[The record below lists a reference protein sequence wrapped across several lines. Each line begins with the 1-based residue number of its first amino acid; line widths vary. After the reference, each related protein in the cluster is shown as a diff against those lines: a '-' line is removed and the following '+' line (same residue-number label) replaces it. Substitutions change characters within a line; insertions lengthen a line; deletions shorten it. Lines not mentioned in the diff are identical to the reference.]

1 MVSRTAQVVVVVAS
15 VVRRRLLPRLLP
27 RLHRVDLVL
36 ELVEVVLA
44 WAHRAAEVEAVAHR
58 VAVAEVVL
66 AEAEVVAL
74 AEAEVVDLLAVDL
87 RSAAPLVVARPLV
100 VHRLLVDLRLVVH
113 PPCRRPSLR
122 RILMTCH
129 SLPGTM
135 RRRRVARRKRS

>member
-1 MVSRTAQVVVVVAS
+1 MVAS

-100 VHRLLVDLRLVVH
+100 VHRLLVVDLRLVVH

-122 RILMTCH
+122 RTLMTCH
-129 SLPGTM
+129 SLPGTT